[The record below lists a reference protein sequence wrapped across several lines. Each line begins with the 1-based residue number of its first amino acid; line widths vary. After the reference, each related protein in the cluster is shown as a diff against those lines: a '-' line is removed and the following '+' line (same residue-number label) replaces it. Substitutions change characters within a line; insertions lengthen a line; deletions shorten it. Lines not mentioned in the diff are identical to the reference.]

1 MHRTQEVK
9 TVRKRLLHLL
19 LCAALVLSLLAVPTA
34 GASNLA
40 FVAVNDTI
48 PLTLS
53 GGELP
58 FYANGVCYVPYTVFS
73 SVDIYPVYSA
83 TANTVTLTDRSG
95 RLVYDLGGGTVT
107 DENNTTQPMGAVL
120 RNGIIF
126 LPAAYSAAHFGVQC
140 SVLTSSG
147 GYTVVRFTTGSQV
160 YDDGLFITKAENLI
174 AYRVEQ
180 YESAQSKPEQPSQ
193 PDTSTP
199 STSQQPNQPG
209 TTPDPEEPE
218 EGEPVTVH
226 LAITDGVTMDQSL
239 ALLQTENLPAVFFFT
254 EQELLE
260 RPYLVRQITVAG
272 YPIGLTVDDADN
284 RPLEEALRAAN
295 HALDGI
301 LGRKALLCLLPE
313 TAEAASLESRYCVY
327 YQPSARLTATA
338 ASKSHGESVLLI
350 CDSTQLSA
358 GLTILQE
365 AEASFA
371 QLTETTVLS

>member
-1 MHRTQEVK
+1 MK

-73 SVDIYPVYSA
+73 SVDIYPIYSA
-83 TANTVTLTDRSG
+83 SANTVTLTDRTG
-95 RLVYDLGGGTVT
+95 RLVYDLNGGSVT
-107 DENNTTQPMGAVL
+107 DENNTTQPMGAIL
-120 RNGIIF
+120 RNGVIF
-126 LPAAYSAAHFGVQC
+126 LPAAFSATHFGVQC
-140 SVLTSSG
+140 TVLTSAG

-160 YDDGLFITKAENLI
+160 YDDSLFITKAENLI

-193 PDTSTP
+193 PETSTP
-199 STSQQPNQPG
+199 TTPTTPQQPG
-209 TTPDPEEPE
+209 TTTDPEELE

-226 LAITDGVTMDQSL
+226 LAITDGATMAESL
-239 ALLQTENLPAVFFFT
+239 ALLQAETLPAVFFFT
-254 EQELLE
+254 EQDLWEQ
-260 RPYLVRQITVAG
+260 PDLVRQLTVSG
-272 YPIGLTVDDADN
+272 YSIGLTVDSRDD

-295 HALDGI
+295 DALDAV
-301 LGRKALLCLLPE
+301 LGRKTLLCLLPD
-313 TAEAASLESRYCVY
+313 TAEAAALEDRYCVY
-327 YQPSARLTATA
+327 YRPSARLTATA
-338 ASKSHGESVLLI
+338 AAKSHGESVLLI

-365 AEASFA
+365 AEAKFA

>member
-1 MHRTQEVK
+1 MK

-83 TANTVTLTDRSG
+83 SANTVTLTDRTG
-95 RLVYDLGGGTVT
+95 RLVFDLSGGGVI
-107 DENNTTQPMGAVL
+107 DENNTAQPLGAVL
-120 RNGIIF
+120 RNGVIF
-126 LPAAYSAAHFGVQC
+126 LPAAYSAGHFGVQC
-140 SVLTSSG
+140 SVLTSAG
-147 GYTVVRFTTGSQV
+147 GYTVGRFTTGSQV
-160 YDDGLFITKAENLI
+160 YDDSLFITKAENLI

-193 PDTSTP
+193 PETSTP
-199 STSQQPNQPG
+199 TTPTTPQQPNQPG
-209 TTPDPEEPE
+209 TTTDPEEPE

-226 LAITDGVTMDQSL
+226 LAITDGDTMAESL
-239 ALLQTENLPAVFFFT
+239 ALLQAETLPAVFFFT

-260 RPYLVRQITVAG
+260 QPDLVRQLTVSG
-272 YPIGLTVDDADN
+272 YSIGLTVDNRDD
-284 RPLEEALRAAN
+284 RPLEEALQAAN
-295 HALDGI
+295 DALDAV
-301 LGRKALLCLLPE
+301 LGRKTLLCLLPD
-313 TAEAASLESRYCVY
+313 TAEAAALEDRYCVY
-327 YQPSARLTATA
+327 YRPSARLTATA
-338 ASKSHGESVLLI
+338 AAKSHGESVLLI

-358 GLTILQE
+358 GLTILEE
-365 AEASFA
+365 AEAKFA
-371 QLTETTVLS
+371 QLTETTELS